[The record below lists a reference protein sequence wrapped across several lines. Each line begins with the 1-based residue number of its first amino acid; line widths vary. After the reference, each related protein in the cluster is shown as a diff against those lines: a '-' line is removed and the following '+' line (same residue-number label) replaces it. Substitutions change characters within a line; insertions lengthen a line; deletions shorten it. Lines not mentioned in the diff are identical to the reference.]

1 MSSLF
6 ARPRRAA
13 HACVAPTIV
22 NNNPE
27 TLDLTRGPL
36 PTPRGCVRDAGAAT
50 LTCGRKFG
58 EYAFLED
65 SRYTSQREICGARG
79 FIRLACGG
87 SRRLWRPLPASG
99 GEKECTEIAAR
110 LVDHSNADRVG
121 RHESDYS
128 LISRLKRSIS
138 APLCG
143 LSLSQSIVR
152 ILARSSWVL
161 AIASVIAPSSFTFE
175 LVGITS

>member
-6 ARPRRAA
+6 ARPRWPAG

-27 TLDLTRGPL
+27 TMEFTRRPL

-50 LTCGRKFG
+50 LMCGRRFG

-87 SRRLWRPLPASG
+87 SRRLRRPLLASG
-99 GEKECTEIAAR
+99 GGGGGTKSR
-110 LVDHSNADRVG
+110 PRPVGPSNADRGG
-121 RHESDYS
+121 RHESGYS
-128 LISRLKRSIS
+128 LISRRE
-138 APLCG
+138 
-143 LSLSQSIVR
+143 R
-152 ILARSSWVL
+152 R
-161 AIASVIAPSSFTFE
+161 VIAPRS
-175 LVGITS
+175 

>member
-6 ARPRRAA
+6 ARPRWAAA

-27 TLDLTRGPL
+27 TMEFTRRPL

-50 LTCGRKFG
+50 LMCGRRFG

-87 SRRLWRPLPASG
+87 SRRLRRPLLASG
-99 GEKECTEIAAR
+99 GGGECTKNAAR
-110 LVDHSNADRVG
+110 PGGHPDTHRVR
-121 RHESDYS
+121 RH
-128 LISRLKRSIS
+128 
-138 APLCG
+138 
-143 LSLSQSIVR
+143 
-152 ILARSSWVL
+152 
-161 AIASVIAPSSFTFE
+161 
-175 LVGITS
+175 